1 MPPYT
6 TSSAGFSATSG
17 SRLFISMRSGAS
29 VNQERAFK
37 VVPCGARMRRGFT
50 GASMVSLL
58 KGQRGTVNG
67 EGGTEAPRH
76 FITGAG
82 MVEPRQ
88 RGERAICPGAAG
100 HEQAGLVALH

>member
-29 VNQERAFK
+29 VNQERALR
-37 VVPCGARMRRGFT
+37 VVPRAARMRRGFT

-58 KGQRGTVNG
+58 EG
-67 EGGTEAPRH
+67 ERGTEAPRH
-76 FITGAG
+76 FIAGAG
-82 MVEPRQ
+82 MVEARE
-88 RGERAICPGAAG
+88 RGDGAMGPGAAG
-100 HEQAGLVALH
+100 HEQGRVGAPSGQGVWR